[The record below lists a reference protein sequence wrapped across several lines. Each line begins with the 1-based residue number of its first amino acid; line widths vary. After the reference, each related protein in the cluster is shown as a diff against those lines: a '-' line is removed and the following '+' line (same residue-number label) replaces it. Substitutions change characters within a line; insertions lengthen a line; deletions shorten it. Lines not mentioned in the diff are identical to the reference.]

1 MLRPSIIG
9 HFRPFPYF
17 FCFAKPPRTQCSV
30 KILILSPG
38 LSLFV
43 FYRFIGDGFYVVRT
57 RYGTACREKEVGR
70 QGRPY
75 SKITADNFKLKLE
88 FL

>member
-1 MLRPSIIG
+1 MQREDFDFESWIE
-9 HFRPFPYF
+9 FV
-17 FCFAKPPRTQCSV
+17 FCF
-30 KILILSPG
+30 
-38 LSLFV
+38 F
-43 FYRFIGDGFYVVRT
+43 FNRFIGDGFYVVRT

-75 SKITADNFKLKLE
+75 SKLTADNFKLKLE